1 MSKKKQVTVLPPTP
15 TQEQFDALNKAYQYF
30 NQVLFGGQLP
40 GCILNFSRKKGT
52 HGFMAPGRWRR
63 VGEQD
68 YTTHEISLTP
78 YTLYREPIL
87 VFSTLTHEQCHLW
100 QWEFG
105 DPSRTGY
112 HNKEWADK
120 MEEIGLMPSD
130 TGAPGGKRTGQHM
143 THYIIPGGKYEQ
155 AFNAMPQ
162 EYTLPF
168 TSLEGDLMR
177 SLVTG
182 GAGGTTSKPGE
193 PEPGKG
199 GAGGGKSR
207 EKTKYT
213 CPGCGVNVWGK
224 PSLNLLCGDCNETM
238 QQVG

>member
-63 VGEQD
+63 VGEDD

-87 VFSTLTHEQCHLW
+87 VFSTLVHEQAHLW

-105 DPSRTGY
+105 TPSRTGY
-112 HNKEWADK
+112 HNKEWAEK

-130 TGAPGGKRTGQHM
+130 TGAPGGKKTGQHM
-143 THYIIPGGKYEQ
+143 THYIIEGGQYEQ
-155 AFNAMPQ
+155 AFHAMPK

-168 TSLEGDLMR
+168 TSLEGDLIK
-177 SLVTG
+177 SLLTG
-182 GAGGTTSKPGE
+182 GAGGVTGKPGE

-199 GAGGGKSR
+199 GGTTGKTR

-238 QQVG
+238 QAV

>member
-1 MSKKKQVTVLPPTP
+1 MSKKKQVAVAPPTP
-15 TQEQFDALNKAYQYF
+15 TEQQFDALNKAYQYF
-30 NQVLFGGQLP
+30 NRVLFGGQLP

-63 VGEQD
+63 VGEDD

-87 VFSTLTHEQCHLW
+87 VFSTLVHEQVHLW
-100 QWEFG
+100 QWEFANS
-105 DPSRTGY
+105 SRSGY

-120 MEEIGLMPSD
+120 MEEVGLMPSD

-143 THYIIPGGKYEQ
+143 THYIIEGGRYEQ
-155 AFNAMPQ
+155 AFNAMPP

-168 TSLEGDLMR
+168 TSLEGDLMK
-177 SLVTG
+177 SLING
-182 GAGGTTSKPGE
+182 GAGGSSKSGE
-193 PEPGKG
+193 PEPGG
-199 GAGGGKSR
+199 VAIAGKSR

-224 PSLNLLCGDCNETM
+224 PALNLLCVDCNETL
-238 QQVG
+238 QPVG